1 MGAAVRASSCDP
13 RTRACVRHSVV
24 VDLRRRSPPAF
35 CGARRSTTP
44 RKGRCRRAGPDP
56 DRTPARRHSVL
67 TAHTN
72 VKRQNAISRAPKP
85 EILYTRLFGASRPWA
100 MLRDD
105 AMPCN
110 PSVLSMPVA
119 GDGGSDSRP
128 PHLLP
133 LLGGV
138 VKVPSGRPYQ
148 APASTSSTSSKVK
161 WPIHGLGSWNCTL
174 TGCVHERFGSS

>member
-1 MGAAVRASSCDP
+1 MYV
-13 RTRACVRHSVV
+13 TRWSWIYG
-24 VDLRRRSPPAF
+24 
-35 CGARRSTTP
+35 GARRLRFAEHAAAP
-44 RKGRCRRAGPDP
+44 LRGKDAADARAQTQTAPPHEG
-56 DRTPARRHSVL
+56 TVL